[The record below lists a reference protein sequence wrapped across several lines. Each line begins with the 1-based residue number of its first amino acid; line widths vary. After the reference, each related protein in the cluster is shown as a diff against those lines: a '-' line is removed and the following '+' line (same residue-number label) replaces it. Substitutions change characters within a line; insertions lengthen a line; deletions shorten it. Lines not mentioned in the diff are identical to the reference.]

1 MRRVLDTPLV
11 FTPLPKERVWGGRRL
26 EERWG
31 KRLPPGVPVGE
42 SWEISDRP
50 EGQSVVAEGPL
61 VGTSLRHLMELHGAE
76 LMGRPVA
83 VGERFPWLVKIL
95 DCRDDLSLQV
105 HPPAEKAA
113 ALGGEPKTEMWYF
126 AEADPGAQ
134 IYVGF
139 RSGVTREEFVRRLD
153 DGTVAECFRRHP
165 VQAGQAMFLPS
176 GRAHALGA
184 GNLVFEI
191 QQNSD
196 TTYRVFDWNRTGLD
210 GKPRELHREPALES
224 IDFSDSHSELIPE
237 FRSVVSPGVIVRPLV
252 RHALF
257 AVDLLRFE
265 AGASLGPSSRLFPAG
280 GPCVLG
286 SVSGTTRLTVGAYHR
301 DLGPGEFALVPAGLV
316 AGVALEALGASE
328 ILRVADGL

>member
-1 MRRVLDTPLV
+1 MRRVLEAPLV
-11 FTPLPKERVWGGRRL
+11 FKPLPKERVWGGRRL

-31 KRLPPGVPVGE
+31 KPLPPAVPVGE
-42 SWEISDRP
+42 SWEISDRA
-50 EGQSVVAEGPL
+50 EAQSIVAEGPL
-61 VGTSLRHLMELHGAE
+61 AGTSLRSLMEDHGAE
-76 LMGRPVA
+76 LMGRTVA

-105 HPPAEKAA
+105 HPPAQKAS
-113 ALGGEPKTEMWYF
+113 ALRGEPKTEMWYF

-139 RSGVTREEFVRRLD
+139 RGGMTREEFERRLD
-153 DGTVAECFRRHP
+153 DGTVADCFRRHP
-165 VQAGQAMFLPS
+165 VRAGDAMFLPS
-176 GRAHALGA
+176 GRAHALGG

-210 GKPRELHREPALES
+210 GKPRELHREPALAS
-224 IDFSDSHSELIPE
+224 IDFSDTHPELIPE
-237 FRSVVSPGVIVRPLV
+237 FWTVVTPGARIRPLV

-257 AVDLLRFE
+257 SVDLVRLESGGFVAPARQ
-265 AGASLGPSSRLFPAG
+265 ASSRN

-286 SVSGTTRLTVGAYHR
+286 SVSGTARVTVGAHHR
-301 DLGPGEFALVPAGLV
+301 DLRPGEFVLIPAAIAPGLV
-316 AGVALEALGASE
+316 LEASGASE

>member
-1 MRRVLDTPLV
+1 VKLESPLV
-11 FTPLPKERVWGGRRL
+11 FHPLPKERVWGGRRL
-26 EERWG
+26 ETHWG
-31 KRLPPGVPVGE
+31 KALPSGVPIGE
-42 SWEISDRP
+42 SWEICDRP

-61 VGTSLRHLMELHGAE
+61 AGTSLRQLMEHHGPD

-83 VGERFPWLVKIL
+83 TGERFPWLVKIL

-105 HPPAEKAA
+105 HPPADKAA

-126 AEADPGAQ
+126 AEADPGAG

-139 RSGVTREEFVRRLD
+139 EPGITPEAFTRRLD
-153 DGTVAECFRRHP
+153 AGSVAECFRRLP
-165 VQAGQAMFLPS
+165 TRPGDVMFLPS

-210 GKPRELHREPALES
+210 GRPRELHRQPALES
-224 IDFSDSHSELIPE
+224 IDFSDTQPERVPE
-237 FRSVVSPGVIVRPLV
+237 FWSNLAPGVAVRPLV
-252 RHALF
+252 RHGLF
-257 AVDLLRFE
+257 SVDLLRLQ
-265 AGASLGPSSRLFPAG
+265 AGASIGALAGAG

-286 SVSGTTRLTVGAYHR
+286 GVSGTSLVRAGAQESRLP
-301 DLGPGEFALVPAGLV
+301 PGGFLLVPAAGA
-316 AGVALEALGASE
+316 AGVRIHSPGASQ
-328 ILRVADGL
+328 ILRVTQGP

>member
-1 MRRVLDTPLV
+1 MRQVLDAPLL
-11 FTPLPKERVWGGRRL
+11 FTPVPKERVWGGRRL

-31 KRLPPGVPVGE
+31 KRLPSGVPVGE

-61 VGTSLRHLMELHGAE
+61 AGTSLRSLMEHHGTE
-76 LMGRPVA
+76 LMGRPVS

-139 RSGVTREEFVRRLD
+139 RSGVNREEFVRRLD

-165 VQAGQAMFLPS
+165 VRAGQAMFLPS

-237 FRSVVSPGVIVRPLV
+237 FWSDVSPGVTVRPLV

-257 AVDLLRFE
+257 AVDLVWLE
-265 AGASLGPSSRLFPAG
+265 AGASLGPSPRTSQRG
-280 GPCVLG
+280 GPSVLG
-286 SVSGTTRLTVGAYHR
+286 SVSGTTRMTVGAYRR
-301 DLGPGEFALVPAGLV
+301 DLKPGEFALVPASVLPGLV
-316 AGVALEALGASE
+316 LEAVGASE

>member
-11 FTPLPKERVWGGRRL
+11 FRPLPKERVWGGRRL

-31 KRLPPGVPVGE
+31 KELPAGVPVGE

-61 VGTSLRHLMELHGAE
+61 AGTTLRALMERHGPE
-76 LMGRPVA
+76 LMGRPVP

-105 HPPAEKAA
+105 HPPADKAR

-126 AEADPGAQ
+126 AETDPGAQ
-134 IYVGF
+134 IYVGLL
-139 RSGVTREEFVRRLD
+139 GGTTREEFVRRLD

-165 VQAGQAMFLPS
+165 VRAGDAMFLPS
-176 GRAHALGA
+176 GRAHALGR

-210 GKPRELHREPALES
+210 GRPRELHRQSALES
-224 IDFSDSHSELIPE
+224 IDFLDTHPELIPE
-237 FRSVVSPGVIVRPLV
+237 FWSVASPGVALRPLV
-252 RHALF
+252 WHRLF
-257 AVDLLRFE
+257 SIDLLRFE
-265 AGASLGPSSRLFPAG
+265 AGGALEPGAGDGPW
-280 GPCVLG
+280 VLG
-286 SVSGTTRLTVGAYHR
+286 VVSGTLRVTVGAYRR
-301 DLGPGEFALVPAGLV
+301 DLRPGEFLLVPASVVPRLGMH
-316 AGVALEALGASE
+316 AEGASE
-328 ILRVADGL
+328 ILRVADGQ

>member
-1 MRRVLDTPLV
+1 MLKAPLI
-11 FTPLPKERVWGGRRL
+11 FRSLPKERIWGGRKL
-26 EERWG
+26 ETGWG
-31 KRLPPGVPVGE
+31 KTLPDGVPVGE

-50 EGQSVVAEGPL
+50 EGQSVVAEGPWA
-61 VGTSLRHLMELHGAE
+61 GTSLRELMELHGTA

-83 VGERFPWLVKIL
+83 QGERFPWLIKIL

-105 HPPAEKAA
+105 HPPAAKAP

-126 AEADPGAQ
+126 ADADPGAQ

-139 RSGVTREEFVRRLD
+139 RGGVTREEFVRRLD
-153 DGTVAECFRRHP
+153 DGSVAECFHRHP
-165 VQAGQAMFLPS
+165 IRSGDAMFLPS

-224 IDFSDSHSELIPE
+224 IDFSDTHPELIPE
-237 FRSVVSPGVIVRPLV
+237 FWTAAAPGVAVRPLV
-252 RHALF
+252 RNPLF
-257 AVDLLRFE
+257 CVDLVRMGSGAIRC
-265 AGASLGPSSRLFPAG
+265 AGVGKGPVVIG
-280 GPCVLG
+280 G
-286 SVSGTTRLTVGAYHR
+286 VSGTVRLIVGDDR
-301 DLGPGEFALVPAGLV
+301 REVRPGEFVLIPAVLV
-316 AGVALEALGASE
+316 AGARLESVGASE
-328 ILRVADGL
+328 ILMVADGL